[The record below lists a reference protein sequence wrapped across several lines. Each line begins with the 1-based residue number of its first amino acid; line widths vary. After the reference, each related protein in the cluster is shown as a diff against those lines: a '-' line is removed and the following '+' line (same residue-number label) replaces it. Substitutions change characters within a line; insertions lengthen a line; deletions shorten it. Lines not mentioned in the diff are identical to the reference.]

1 MKNIFINKKRGFTL
15 IEIIIVLA
23 VLGLV
28 FAFISP
34 ILSFS
39 KKSNETINKLDIYH
53 DCRRIDQEVF
63 SELKLG
69 SGILYPPKIEDGL
82 SGDWYPQLVFRNHL
96 NQIIMLYVNKK
107 DKLILFNYDNVKN
120 GYLSLG
126 KVLGSKI
133 KDFSVRRHGSS
144 VVEYRLTFEINKKD
158 FVITNKVTLVNVF

>member
-1 MKNIFINKKRGFTL
+1 MKKLYKNKKNGFTL
-15 IEIIIVLA
+15 IEIIIVLTI
-23 VLGLV
+23 LCLV

-39 KKSNETINKLDIYH
+39 KKSNETMNKLDIYH

-69 SGILYPPKIEDGL
+69 SGILYPPKEDGP

-133 KDFSVRRHGSS
+133 KDFSVRREGSS